1 MIKVNL
7 TTDCLGRPRKKFC
20 LNMESELNSHL
31 FWVGISYQD
40 LNLVLCM
47 SLRDG
52 ELIRMELAYSS
63 VITVTVLWS
72 LK

>member
-1 MIKVNL
+1 
-7 TTDCLGRPRKKFC
+7 
-20 LNMESELNSHL
+20 MESELNSHL

-47 SLRDG
+47 SLRDD
-52 ELIRMELAYSS
+52 EFIRMALASSS
-63 VITVTVLWS
+63 VITVIVPWS